1 MALSK
6 RLTHLS
12 QEAMMA
18 AKAHSGQKNDKQSKR
33 KKKEPNLGQKEAR
46 QQQQSE
52 SRLGQMGAG
61 QSPRSNKDKRQQ
73 G

>member
-1 MALSK
+1 MAG
-6 RLTHLS
+6 
-12 QEAMMA
+12 
-18 AKAHSGQKNDKQSKR
+18 KAHSGQKNNKQSKR
-33 KKKEPNLGQKEAR
+33 KKEPNLGQKEAR

>member
-1 MALSK
+1 MAG
-6 RLTHLS
+6 
-12 QEAMMA
+12 
-18 AKAHSGQKNDKQSKR
+18 KAHSGQKNDEQSKR

-52 SRLGQMGAG
+52 SRLGQMGG
-61 QSPRSNKDKRQQ
+61 SRSPKSEKNKRQQ